1 MKNEEKKQKSIK
13 KIALSALV
21 ISVLGLTIAY
31 LAMSRVIKINKNSN
45 ITDARWNVHFDNL
58 ESKTYGDA
66 KIIKYPILKYDKTYI
81 GDFSISL
88 TKPGDSVLFTYDV
101 VNSGSLRAKY
111 QKTLVNDMEK
121 KNKITL
127 EIAKTIFEE
136 ADFDGDG
143 KTDDN
148 EIEKAL
154 NSIII
159 EDKIFKGTLQPNEV
173 HYCYLKISF
182 DGNELPKGN
191 VKLNLNIKYIFVQK

>member
-1 MKNEEKKQKSIK
+1 MKENKQKNIK
-13 KIALSALV
+13 IMAFIALIV
-21 ISVLGLTIAY
+21 SVLSLAIAY
-31 LAMSRVIKINKNSN
+31 TAMSKTAKINKNST
-45 ITDARWNVHFDNL
+45 ITDSRWNVHFDSL

-66 KIIKYPILKYDKTYI
+66 KIIKYPALKNDKTYI

-101 VNSGSLRAKY
+101 VNSGNLKAKY
-111 QKTLVNDMEK
+111 EKTLINDMEK
-121 KNKITL
+121 KNKINFD
-127 EIAKTIFEE
+127 IAKTIFKE

-154 NSIII
+154 NSIRI

-173 HYCYLKISF
+173 HSCYLKISF

>member
-1 MKNEEKKQKSIK
+1 MKENKQKNIK
-13 KIALSALV
+13 IMAFIALIV
-21 ISVLGLTIAY
+21 SVLSLAIAY
-31 LAMSRVIKINKNSN
+31 TAMSKTAKINKNST
-45 ITDARWNVHFDNL
+45 ITDSRWNVHFDSL

-66 KIIKYPILKYDKTYI
+66 KIIKYPALKNDKTYI

-101 VNSGSLRAKY
+101 VNSGNLKAKY
-111 QKTLVNDMEK
+111 ERTLINDMEK
-121 KNKITL
+121 KNKINFD
-127 EIAKTIFEE
+127 IAKTIFKE
-136 ADFDGDG
+136 ADFDGDE

-154 NSIII
+154 NSIRI

-173 HYCYLKISF
+173 HSCYLKISF

>member
-1 MKNEEKKQKSIK
+1 MKENKQKNIK
-13 KIALSALV
+13 IMAFIALIV
-21 ISVLGLTIAY
+21 SVLSLAIAY
-31 LAMSRVIKINKNSN
+31 TAMSKTAKINKNST
-45 ITDARWNVHFDNL
+45 ITDSRWNVHFDSL

-66 KIIKYPILKYDKTYI
+66 KIIKYPALKNDKTYI

-101 VNSGSLRAKY
+101 VNSGNLKAKY
-111 QKTLVNDMEK
+111 EKTLVNDMEK
-121 KNKITL
+121 KNKINFD
-127 EIAKTIFEE
+127 IAKTIFKE

-154 NSIII
+154 NSIRI

-173 HYCYLKISF
+173 HFCYLKISF

>member
-1 MKNEEKKQKSIK
+1 MEEKKQKNIK
-13 KIALSALV
+13 KLAVVAFIVSILSLAIAYTAVSKMMVVVKRNTV
-21 ISVLGLTIAY
+21 IS
-31 LAMSRVIKINKNSN
+31 
-45 ITDARWNVHFDNL
+45 DARWNVHFDNL

-66 KIIKYPILKYDKTYI
+66 KIIKYPSLKYDKTYI

-88 TKPGDSVLFTYDV
+88 TKPGDGVLFTYDV

-111 QKTLVNDMEK
+111 QKTLVNDIEK
-121 KNKITL
+121 KNKITPDM
-127 EIAKTIFEE
+127 AKTIFEE

-143 KTDDN
+143 KTDDK

-173 HYCYLKISF
+173 HSCYLKINF
-182 DGNELPKGN
+182 NGDELPKGTL
-191 VKLNLNIKYIFVQK
+191 KLNLNIKYIFVQK

>member
-1 MKNEEKKQKSIK
+1 MKKNKQKNIIIMAF
-13 KIALSALV
+13 IALIV
-21 ISVLGLTIAY
+21 SVLSLAIAY
-31 LAMSRVIKINKNSN
+31 TAMSKTAKINKNID

-66 KIIKYPILKYDKTYI
+66 QIIKYPALKNDKTYI

-111 QKTLVNDMEK
+111 QKTLVNNIEK

-173 HYCYLKISF
+173 HSCYLKISF